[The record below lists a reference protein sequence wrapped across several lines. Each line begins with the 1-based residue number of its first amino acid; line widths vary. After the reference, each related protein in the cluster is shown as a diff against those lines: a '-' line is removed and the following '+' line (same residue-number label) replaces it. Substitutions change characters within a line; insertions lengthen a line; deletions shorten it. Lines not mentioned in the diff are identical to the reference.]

1 VEKSVKMKQIFV
13 YIRLLNRN
21 KPFTMKNL
29 IVPIDF
35 SKESLN
41 GLELALLF
49 TKKQYTNIQM
59 VYVQK
64 KSSDYNSPGYFA
76 EEKQYA
82 DKKFKEILAKYQPK
96 LKNDSKLRYI
106 IKSGT
111 IYKEI
116 VNQVESYNEAMVV
129 ASTHGGSGF
138 EELFLGSNAYKII
151 SATNRPVLTIRK
163 NKCPADI
170 RKIVLPIDITVDSR
184 QKVPFTAD
192 LAELFGAE
200 IHIVMVSSSQS
211 KKLKQRLS
219 AYGHQVEK
227 YIKSRQIPFKLKS
240 LYGENI
246 IDLIV
251 VYTDSVDADLI
262 SIMKEQPKSFNFLG
276 NFTQQIL
283 NRAATPVLTISSKET
298 RIATGF
304 RTSGD

>member
-1 VEKSVKMKQIFV
+1 
-13 YIRLLNRN
+13 
-21 KPFTMKNL
+21 MKNL

-35 SKESLN
+35 SKESLS

-64 KSSDYNSPGYFA
+64 KSSDYNSPGYFD
-76 EEKQYA
+76 EEKIFA
-82 DKKFKEILAKYQPK
+82 EKKFKEILAKYESK

-106 IKSGT
+106 IKAGS
-111 IYKEI
+111 IYKE
-116 VNQVESYNEAMVV
+116 VVSQVESYSEAMVV

-138 EELFLGSNAYKII
+138 EEFFIGSNAYKII

-163 NKCPADI
+163 NKCPNDI

-184 QKVPFTAD
+184 QKVPFTVD
-192 LAELFGAE
+192 LALLFGAE
-200 IHIVMVSSSQS
+200 IHIVTVSSSKS
-211 KKLKQRLS
+211 KKLKQRLD

-227 YIKSRQIPFKLKS
+227 FINSKRVPFKRKS
-240 LYGENI
+240 LNGENI

-251 VYTDSVDADLI
+251 IYADSIDADLI
-262 SIMKEQPKSFNFLG
+262 SIMKEQPKSLNFLG

-283 NRAATPVLTISSKET
+283 NRATTPVLTISSKET

-304 RTSGD
+304 RTFGA

>member
-1 VEKSVKMKQIFV
+1 
-13 YIRLLNRN
+13 
-21 KPFTMKNL
+21 MKNL

-35 SKESLN
+35 SKESLS

-64 KSSDYNSPGYFA
+64 KSSDYNSPGYFI
-76 EEKQYA
+76 EEKKYA
-82 DKKFKEILAKYQPK
+82 DRKFTELIAKYESK

-106 IKSGT
+106 IKSGS
-111 IYKEI
+111 IYKEV
-116 VNQVESYNEAMVV
+116 VNQVESYSEAMVV

-138 EELFLGSNAYKII
+138 EELFIGSNAYKII
-151 SATNRPVLTIRK
+151 SATSRPVMTIRK
-163 NKCPADI
+163 SKCPADI
-170 RKIVLPIDITVDSR
+170 RRIVLPIDITVDSR
-184 QKVPFTAD
+184 QKVPLTAD

-200 IHIVMVSSSQS
+200 IHIVTVSSSKS
-211 KKLKQRLS
+211 KKLKQRLD

-227 YIKSRQIPFKLKS
+227 HIRSRQIPFKRKS

-246 IDLIV
+246 VDLIV

-262 SIMKEQPKSFNFLG
+262 SVMKEQPKSLNFLG

-283 NRAATPVLTISSKET
+283 NRATTPVLTISSRET

-304 RTSGD
+304 RTFGG